1 MTVRSICTHKVIT
14 VDREIDIA
22 AAASVIR
29 DNHIGYL
36 IVTDSRSGGS
46 SPIGVITDRDIVVK
60 VMAMDV
66 DPHTLTVGDVMTPE
80 PLTAA
85 DDDGISETLRRMR
98 RMGVRRVP
106 VVGPGG
112 KVSGVLSI
120 DDVLDH
126 VVGQLSDVSGS
137 MRNELTIER
146 TLET

>member
-1 MTVRSICTHKVIT
+1 
-14 VDREIDIA
+14 
-22 AAASVIR
+22 
-29 DNHIGYL
+29 
-36 IVTDSRSGGS
+36 
-46 SPIGVITDRDIVVK
+46 
-60 VMAMDV
+60 
-66 DPHTLTVGDVMTPE
+66 
-80 PLTAA
+80 
-85 DDDGISETLRRMR
+85 
-98 RMGVRRVP
+98 VP